1 MTSTPIKVSTIQERS
16 NWFKQ
21 FLFPVPTPLV
31 PIHLVPN
38 PPKQPVVLEDFD
50 GPSPSFRKQQQQAI
64 SAALAASAAASAA
77 AAAAVSDV
85 AASAAASAASAAS
98 AAASASAAAAAA
110 EAVAEAA
117 SAAAEAVSL
126 GPFLLLCSSGE
137 ALSSADQVDM
147 EDHGK
152 GAQR

>member
-64 SAALAASAAASAA
+64 SAASAAASASAAA

-98 AAASASAAAAAA
+98 AAASASAAA
-110 EAVAEAA
+110 AEAA